1 MVRIYQYSKEQ
12 TCDKKDNIIKV
23 RVTREWRPRNL
34 DTNHILNNSYIIMN
48 EQVSDIYIQK
58 TYANF

>member
-1 MVRIYQYSKEQ
+1 MVRIYQYLKKQ